1 MTNKLKKVFVAVAFS
16 IVYGILIG
24 IGFAALALLITAA
37 CVNVKK
43 SKSLGI
49 RKFMCVCEIFLSV
62 VLAIPTFIGF
72 NALL

>member
-1 MTNKLKKVFVAVAFS
+1 MTNKLKKVFVALAFS

-49 RKFMCVCEIFLSV
+49 RKFMCVRDFL
-62 VLAIPTFIGF
+62 ICGF
-72 NALL
+72 SNTNVYRF